1 VTTLEN
7 RPNSALVVIDV
18 QNGVM
23 ADAYDRSG
31 VVANIARTVA
41 KARMAAVPVIWVQHT
56 SDALPRQSSQWQLV
70 PELERQDSE
79 PLVHKAYGDA
89 FENTDLEHVLSERGI
104 GHLFVSG
111 AQTDM
116 CIRSTL
122 HGALVRG
129 YDTTLVSDAHTTEDL
144 SSYGAPAPDKV
155 IAHTN
160 LYWQEQAAPGRTAGT
175 VTTEDVEFAGFSA

>member
-31 VVANIARTVA
+31 VVANIARAVD
-41 KARMAAVPVIWVQHT
+41 KAREAAVPVIWVQHT
-56 SDALPRQSSQWQLV
+56 SDALPRQSTQWQLV
-70 PELERQDSE
+70 AELDRRGGE
-79 PLVHKAYGDA
+79 PLVHKEYGDA
-89 FENTDLEHVLSERGI
+89 FEGTDLEQVLSERGI
-104 GHLFVSG
+104 GHRFVSG

-122 HGALVRG
+122 HGAIVRG

-144 SSYGAPAPDKV
+144 TSYGAPAPDKV

-160 LYWQEQAAPGRTAGT
+160 LYWQEQSAPGRTAGA
-175 VTTEDVEFAGFSA
+175 VTAADLAF

>member
-1 VTTLEN
+1 MTTLEN

-18 QNGVM
+18 QTGVM

-31 VVANIARTVA
+31 VVANIASTVE
-41 KARMAAVPVIWVQHT
+41 KAREADVPVIWVQHT
-56 SDALPRQSSQWQLV
+56 SENLPRDSTQWQLV
-70 PELERQDSE
+70 PELDRQDGE

-89 FENTDLEHVLSERGI
+89 FEDTDLEHLLSERGI

-122 HGALVRG
+122 HGAIVRG

-144 SSYGAPAPDKV
+144 TSYGAPTPDKV

-160 LYWQEQAAPGRTAGT
+160 LYWHEQSAPGRTAGT
-175 VTTEDVEFAGFSA
+175 VTAADIAF